1 MSDTFRSLCVDLVD
15 VLKLHCN
22 DCEFSWGVIERTEKL
37 LSQSEPEFTAEEDAQ
52 AVLEAVVD
60 GAAWPFHTIAS
71 PMAAAAIRAA
81 VDRVVPEQCE
91 SPAGEGEP
99 WPRDYQLMSDSK
111 WEQRQQ
117 IRAKFLAIATELK
130 GDNTTTQENDR

>member
-1 MSDTFRSLCVDLVD
+1 MAELSPHLQ
-15 VLKLHCN
+15 VL
-22 DCEFSWGVIERTEKL
+22 I
-37 LSQSEPEFTAEEDAQ
+37 
-52 AVLEAVVD
+52 AVAHVFHEHGGDPPMCAV
-60 GAAWPFHTIAS
+60 
-71 PMAAAAIRAA
+71 AAAAIRAA

-117 IRAKFLAIATELK
+117 IRTEFLAIASELD
-130 GDNTTTQENDR
+130 GGNNTTTQEPDR